1 MPELPD
7 IESYLVA
14 LRPKI
19 VGTPLAKIT
28 VRSPFLVRTVQPEL
42 NSLER
47 ESVLDLS
54 RIGKRIVWHFAA
66 ERFFV
71 FHLMIAGRLHWKKPG
86 TKPVGKNDLAAF
98 AFDGGTLL
106 LTEASQNKRASL

>member
-14 LRPKI
+14 LRPRI
-19 VGTPLAKIT
+19 VGTSLAEIT
-28 VRSPFLVRTVQPEL
+28 VRSPCLIRTVQPEL
-42 NSLER
+42 YSLEGEPVR
-47 ESVLDLS
+47 DLS

-71 FHLMIAGRLHWKKPG
+71 SHLMIAGRFHWKKPG
-86 TKPVGKNDLAAF
+86 ARPASKNDLAAF

-106 LTEASQNKRASL
+106 LTEA